1 MIIDAILLVL
11 KVIVEIILSPFT
23 VLNIAIDFL
32 GSIPVVMSFIQIV
45 AYVLPWQNILPV
57 IILVFA
63 IFVFRIIVALVN
75 LILKF
80 VPFFG

>member
-1 MIIDAILLVL
+1 MIVDGILLVL
-11 KVIVEIILSPFT
+11 KIIVEILLSPFT
-23 VLNIAIDFL
+23 VINIAVDFI

-45 AYVLPWQNILPV
+45 AYVLPWGNILPV
-57 IILVFA
+57 IILIFS